1 VSLKIWVAEAVAE
14 ASTELAAF
22 DACLLRSGI
31 GNLNLL
37 YLSSV
42 IPPGACIK
50 LGPAIL
56 DSAEWGDRLYCV
68 MAQSRTSSVG
78 HEVWAGLGW
87 VQAHDR
93 RGGLFAEAMGS
104 SEAEVRLQLTETLQ
118 DMTRSRG
125 GDWGPIEQAVAGTT
139 CAGRPVCALVT
150 ATYQAERWASS
161 P

>member
-1 VSLKIWVAEAVAE
+1 MPLTIWVSEAVAE

-22 DACLLRSGI
+22 DGCLLRSGV

-42 IPPGACIK
+42 IPPGATIER
-50 LGPAIL
+50 GPAEL
-56 DSAEWGDRLYCV
+56 KGAEWGDRLYCV

-87 VQAHDR
+87 VQAAGG

-104 SEAEVRLQLTETLQ
+104 SEAEVRLQLMETLQ

-125 GDWGPIEQAVAGTT
+125 CGDWGPIELAIAGAT

-150 ATYQAERWASS
+150 AIYQTEGWI
-161 P
+161 

>member
-1 VSLKIWVAEAVAE
+1 MVVGQVIQIIGVLLTRPVWAGSLAKLSSGVTVGPDAVTPAPLTIWVAEAVAE

-56 DSAEWGDRLYCV
+56 DSAE
-68 MAQSRTSSVG
+68 
-78 HEVWAGLGW
+78 
-87 VQAHDR
+87 
-93 RGGLFAEAMGS
+93 
-104 SEAEVRLQLTETLQ
+104 
-118 DMTRSRG
+118 
-125 GDWGPIEQAVAGTT
+125 
-139 CAGRPVCALVT
+139 
-150 ATYQAERWASS
+150 
-161 P
+161 